1 MPGDLKPKDIKW
13 LSVWCRQFK
22 VNFGDVFFPDDMEK
36 EDIYD
41 SIFDNEVNQRIDW
54 QDPDSES
61 ESSSTTLNLSF
72 IAGLLMPILAYF
84 F

>member
-1 MPGDLKPKDIKW
+1 
-13 LSVWCRQFK
+13 
-22 VNFGDVFFPDDMEK
+22 MEK
-36 EDIYD
+36 QDIYD

-61 ESSSTTLNLSF
+61 ENSSTTLNLSF
-72 IAGLLMPILAYF
+72 AGLMMFIVVYF